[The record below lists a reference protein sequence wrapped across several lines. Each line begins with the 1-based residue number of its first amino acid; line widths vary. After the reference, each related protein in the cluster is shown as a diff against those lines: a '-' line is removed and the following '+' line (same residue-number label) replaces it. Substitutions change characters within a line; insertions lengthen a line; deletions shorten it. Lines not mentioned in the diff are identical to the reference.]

1 MNGPIHEASARE
13 IRDAVR
19 GGECSAEEI
28 TQSTLDRIAAVDPSI
43 GAFIEVWND
52 AALEQARTVD
62 AIIARGEDPGP
73 LAGVPI
79 GLKDLLCTREGTTNC
94 CSQIL
99 KGFQSVYDGTAV
111 ERLRD
116 SGAVFLG
123 KLNMDEFAMGSSTEN
138 SSFQKTRN
146 PWDTGRVP
154 GGSSGG
160 SAAAIA
166 ADLCPITLGSDT
178 GGSIRQPAAFCGV
191 VGIKP
196 TYGRVSRYGLIA
208 FASSLDQIGSFSRT
222 VADSAETLNIICGRD
237 LRDATSADLPV
248 PDFTEGLEGGVKGL
262 RIGLPKEYFTDAL
275 NEDVRDSVMKAIGV
289 LEAQGAET
297 VEVSL
302 PHTKYAI
309 ATYYIICTAE
319 ASSNLARFDGVRYGN
334 RPATVTDME
343 AMYRETKSQGFGPEV
358 QRRILL
364 GTYVLSSGYYDA
376 YYLKGQKV
384 RRFIRDD
391 FVKAYE
397 QCDVIA
403 TPTAPSAAF
412 AFGAKSDDPLE
423 MYLNDI
429 YTSSANLAGIP
440 GISVPCGF
448 VDGGLPVGLQLLGKD
463 FDEATILRAAH
474 TYEANRGFD
483 LGRPAIAAASEG

>member
-1 MNGPIHEASARE
+1 MTGPIHEATARE

-19 GGECSAEEI
+19 AKECSAEEV
-28 TQSTLDRIAAVDPSI
+28 TSAMLDRIAAVDESV

-52 AALEQARTVD
+52 AAKAQAQRVD
-62 AIIARGEDPGP
+62 ATIAKGEDPGP

-99 KGFQSVYDGTAV
+99 KGFQSVYDATSVA
-111 ERLRD
+111 RLD
-116 SGAVFLG
+116 NAGAVFLG

-138 SSFQKTRN
+138 SSFQKTCN
-146 PWDTGRVP
+146 PWDLGRVP

-208 FASSLDQIGSFSRT
+208 FASSLDQIGTFSRT
-222 VADSAETLNIICGRD
+222 TADSAEALNLICGRD
-237 LRDATSADLPV
+237 ERDATSADIPV
-248 PDFTEGLEGGVKGL
+248 PDFTATLNDGVKGMK
-262 RIGLPKEYFTDAL
+262 IGLPKEYFTDAL
-275 NEDVRDSVMKAIGV
+275 NDAVREKVMTAIGV

-302 PHTKYAI
+302 PHTPYSI

-334 RPATVTDME
+334 RSATATDVE
-343 AMYRETKSQGFGPEV
+343 SMYRETKSQGFGPEV

-384 RRFIRDD
+384 RKFIRDD
-391 FVKAYE
+391 FVNAFKD
-397 QCDVIA
+397 CDVIA

-448 VDGGLPVGLQLLGKD
+448 VDGNLPVGLQLLGKD
-463 FDEATILRAAH
+463 FDEATILRASH
-474 TYEANRGFD
+474 TYEINRGFD
-483 LGRPAIAAASEG
+483 LGRPALSEG